1 MNVGGYRDTILSA
14 SFLIWY
20 VLLTFPILTVV
31 GDVGEGVG
39 PVPLYQVLGA
49 VLFLAAAAVAYRYG
63 RPIGGYDHFQASIIV
78 IIFLSLGLQLHDDE
92 VSIMIGV
99 AYTIALIGTILSL
112 SLISTM
118 PADVIAKC
126 LGRTAIA
133 LVAFGILAIAI
144 FGWPE
149 ERHLGPVHAN
159 AFGSA
164 MLVAFIFSLFGEGAL
179 FFCVRIACFILAA
192 SVSSRFAMIGCLLA
206 LVVFEVT
213 SNAVGL
219 KILVAGLLA
228 AACFVVFNEQVVS
241 ILALDDPSRNVSSGF
256 TGRDEHWLSSLRAI
270 ENNPLG
276 MGFKRPPLD
285 AWGHNGYLKILVEFG
300 VVGGGLI
307 IAAVVS
313 IVIRALHEAAAGFRK
328 GDRFQRL
335 ASARA
340 AGLVVLTFA
349 TFFQPQLLNLGDVH
363 GISFMLLLF
372 WRGRASDRR
381 PSLSLRGQIDY
392 GPARAAAPMI
402 LAAPVSQ
409 MPAGYNPSRHT
420 GFTDRE

>member
-1 MNVGGYRDTILSA
+1 MNAGGYRDTILSV
-14 SFLIWY
+14 SFLMWY
-20 VLLTFPILTVV
+20 ALLTFPILTVV

-39 PVPLYQVLGA
+39 PVPLYQIVGA
-49 VLFLAAAAVAYRYG
+49 ALFLAAAAVAYRHG

-78 IIFLSLGLQLHDDE
+78 IIYLSFGLQLHDDGA
-92 VSIMIGV
+92 SIMIGV

-133 LVAFGILAIAI
+133 LVAFGLFAIAV

-179 FFCVRIACFILAA
+179 FLCVRIACFVLAA

-206 LVVFEVT
+206 FLVYEVT
-213 SNAVGL
+213 SNSFNL
-219 KILVAGLLA
+219 KLLLAGVLA
-228 AACFVVFNEQVVS
+228 AACFVVFNEQFIS
-241 ILALDDPSRNVSSGF
+241 ILALDDPTRNVSSGF
-256 TGRDEHWLSSLRAI
+256 TGRDELWLSSLKAI

-285 AWGHNGYLKILVEFG
+285 AWGHNGYLKILAEFG

-307 IAAVVS
+307 IAAVVG
-313 IVIRALHEAAAGFRK
+313 IVIRALHEAIAGSRK
-328 GDRFQRL
+328 DDDRLQRL

-372 WRGRASDRR
+372 WRGRVSDRR
-381 PSLSLRGQIDY
+381 NRQTSISEPRTVFQ
-392 GPARAAAPMI
+392 
-402 LAAPVSQ
+402 
-409 MPAGYNPSRHT
+409 
-420 GFTDRE
+420 

>member
-1 MNVGGYRDTILSA
+1 MNASGYRDTILSV
-14 SFLIWY
+14 SFLLWY
-20 VLLTFPILTVV
+20 ALLTFPILTVV

-39 PVPLYQVLGA
+39 PVPLYQMLGA
-49 VLFLAAAAVAYRYG
+49 VLFLAAAVVAYRHG

-78 IIFLSLGLQLHDDE
+78 IIFLSLGLQLHDDGA
-92 VSIMIGV
+92 SILIGI
-99 AYTIALIGTILSL
+99 AYTIALIGAILSL
-112 SLISTM
+112 SLISAM
-118 PADVIAKC
+118 PPDAIAKC

-133 LVAFGILAIAI
+133 LVAFGLLAIAM

-159 AFGSA
+159 AFGSI

-179 FFCVRIACFILAA
+179 FLCVKIACFVLSA

-206 LVVFEVT
+206 LLVFEVT
-213 SNAVGL
+213 SNAFNL
-219 KILVAGLLA
+219 KLLLAGLLA
-228 AACFVVFNEQVVS
+228 AVCFVVFNEQVVS
-241 ILALDDPSRNVSSGF
+241 ILALDDPTRNVGSGF
-256 TGRDEHWLSSLRAI
+256 TGRDELWLSSLKAI

-313 IVIRALHEAAAGFRK
+313 IVIRAMHEATAGFRK
-328 GDRFQRL
+328 GDRLQRI

-372 WRGRASDRR
+372 WRGRVSAGQPWLHPRKMRIDNMQVRAT
-381 PSLSLRGQIDY
+381 LS
-392 GPARAAAPMI
+392 
-402 LAAPVSQ
+402 ST
-409 MPAGYNPSRHT
+409 RH
-420 GFTDRE
+420 G

>member
-1 MNVGGYRDTILSA
+1 MNASGYRDTILSV
-14 SFLIWY
+14 SFLLWY
-20 VLLTFPILTVV
+20 ALLTFPILTVV

-39 PVPLYQVLGA
+39 PVPLYQMLGA
-49 VLFLAAAAVAYRYG
+49 VLFLAAAVVAYRHG

-78 IIFLSLGLQLHDDE
+78 IIFLSLGLQLHDDGA
-92 VSIMIGV
+92 SILIGI
-99 AYTIALIGTILSL
+99 AYTIALIGAILSL
-112 SLISTM
+112 SLISAM
-118 PADVIAKC
+118 PPDAIAKC

-133 LVAFGILAIAI
+133 LVAFGLLAIAM

-159 AFGSA
+159 AFGSI

-179 FFCVRIACFILAA
+179 FLCVKIACFVLSA

-206 LVVFEVT
+206 LLVFEVT
-213 SNAVGL
+213 SNAFNL
-219 KILVAGLLA
+219 KLLLAGLLA
-228 AACFVVFNEQVVS
+228 AVCFVLFNEQVVS
-241 ILALDDPSRNVSSGF
+241 ILALDDPTRNVGSGF
-256 TGRDEHWLSSLRAI
+256 TGRDELWLSSLKAI

-313 IVIRALHEAAAGFRK
+313 IVIRAMHEATAGFRK
-328 GDRFQRL
+328 GDRLQRI

-372 WRGRASDRR
+372 WRGRVSDRR
-381 PSLSLRGQIDY
+381 PSLPPHGVQIEY
-392 GPARAAAPMI
+392 GPARA
-402 LAAPVSQ
+402 
-409 MPAGYNPSRHT
+409 
-420 GFTDRE
+420 GFR